1 MIPRLIWRHEIIHTL
16 TKPLLITVTTV
27 SLMLNILAFQMASA
41 QSEALVVGPRGT
53 MAQFVFLI
61 PFVVILWMGKVENR
75 CRPWEAGLPVASRS
89 LWWAYVGA
97 LALATVLLIG
107 VSTLAFL
114 GFGSL
119 IGAFADKSV
128 FRWVELL
135 DLIVRPA
142 AASVTAVFLVAFW
155 RPAAVRLSGVPGW
168 TRHKML
174 ILAGMMLLMAL
185 LLVAPPVFA
194 AVPVVLA
201 GLWAMRTSRSL
212 PPVLDLGG
220 TGNGD
225 GLRAGE
231 AAEWTSSAPSARVV
245 RIMVLRTL
253 FKWPVS
259 WIGLGPIALLF
270 GIMMSGTSIL
280 GLDEPYLRY
289 MNFFM
294 TVYILFAMSNHFME
308 NLHRVDHL
316 PLDRRILLRWMVLPV
331 TLIFVA
337 GYGVGRL
344 VEEASGNRTE
354 EIVFENSEDG
364 YGLKVSPGAWQFSMT
379 GEPPVVT
386 APWGESYLATS
397 VPVLKGLPGFLWKPF
412 TTPLEASPEFVA
424 WQISRAVK
432 EVHGLA
438 VPLEE
443 IQERYLESGS
453 GGPVSIRSEGLT
465 IMADY
470 PGARPM
476 YLGPVFPFWVGG
488 ELICL
493 MLINMV
499 YFQAFRSGITIR
511 KGRIVFW
518 SLMGGLMALHV
529 GGYALFIKR
538 LTEEWII
545 TGFWMGVTRK
555 IGEAGPVGITAVW
568 LAAALLLALA
578 WRGAEKVFLKAEAPS
593 S

>member
-1 MIPRLIWRHEIIHTL
+1 MIPRLIWRHEIIHSL
-16 TKPLLITVTTV
+16 AKPLLITVTTV
-27 SLMLNILAFQMASA
+27 SLMLNILAFQMAKT
-41 QSEALVVGPRGT
+41 QSEALVVGSRGIL
-53 MAQFVFLI
+53 AQFVFLI
-61 PFVVILWMGKVENR
+61 PFVVILWMGRADNR
-75 CRPWEAGLPVASRS
+75 CRPWEAGLPVPSRS
-89 LWWAYVGA
+89 LWWAHVGA
-97 LALATVLLIG
+97 LVLATVLLIG
-107 VSTLAFL
+107 VSSLAFV

-119 IGAFADKSV
+119 IGAFSDKGV
-128 FRWVELL
+128 FRWLELRNL
-135 DLIVRPA
+135 VARPA
-142 AASVTAVFLVAFW
+142 AASVTAAFLVALW
-155 RPAAVRLSGVPGW
+155 RPASARLASFPGW
-168 TRHKML
+168 TRYKML
-174 ILAGMMLLMAL
+174 VLVGAIVLMTL
-185 LLVAPPVFA
+185 LLTVPPVFA
-194 AVPVVLA
+194 AVPVAMA
-201 GLWAMRTSRSL
+201 GLWAMRTSRAL
-212 PPVLDLGG
+212 PSAFDLGG

-231 AAEWTSSAPSARVV
+231 AADWTVSAPSARVV

-270 GIMMSGTSIL
+270 GMMMSGTRVL

-308 NLHRVDHL
+308 NLYKVDHL
-316 PLDRRILLRWMVLPV
+316 PLDRRTLFRWMVLPV
-331 TLIFVA
+331 TLFFIA
-337 GYGVGRL
+337 GYGGGRL
-344 VEEASGNRTE
+344 VEGASGHRTE
-354 EIVFENSEDG
+354 DIVFENSEEG
-364 YGLKVSPGAWQFSMT
+364 YGLKVSPGAWQFSAT

-386 APWGESYLATS
+386 APWGESYIAAS

-432 EVHGLA
+432 AVHGLH
-438 VPLEE
+438 VPPEE
-443 IQERYLESGS
+443 IRERYLESGS
-453 GGPVSIRSEGLT
+453 GGRVSIRPEGMK
-465 IMADY
+465 IMADF
-470 PGARPM
+470 PEARPM

-493 MLINMV
+493 MLVNMV
-499 YFQAFRSGITIR
+499 YFRAFRPGITIR

-518 SLMGGLMALHV
+518 SLMGGLMALHI
-529 GGYALFIKR
+529 GGYVLFIKG

-555 IGEAGPVGITAVW
+555 IGAAGPVGITAAW
-568 LAAALLLALA
+568 LVAALLLALA